1 MTTRNLTPHLYL
13 RKDKV
18 DCEGRMPLF
27 IRFPRIDGKEP
38 KFSVGKIRLSLEE
51 WDSNTNLPKDEIL
64 RTEIEKEMQRIK
76 LEIHRCIIDDI
87 PITISKL
94 RDIVKNRK
102 AADPS
107 DNLFLQY
114 YREYLS
120 IKEQNGQIGQ
130 STMKGHIYTMSAIN
144 QFNPR
149 LRVKDINA
157 DFIKK
162 FVVFLRNRRIAKG
175 QCVENLT
182 FGKNLIQIRTI
193 IRYISAKGIT
203 VQDPFKSGEIFIE
216 PCKRSEIYLDEKELS
231 KMIKLFYNK
240 NLSIVERRILMMY
253 LLSCST
259 GIRISDM
266 RALKWC
272 NVNLN
277 CSNGVFEFLC
287 KKTQR
292 NVFVPLSPMSGD
304 LLCLATESDMNN
316 VDENRNLFVRVYS
329 PTKINST
336 LKSMVK
342 MVGISKNI
350 TFHTA
355 RRTFATLCFMNG
367 ISEII
372 IGSFLG
378 HKPKN
383 VTDRYRQW
391 NTYEANKVAP
401 ELSFL
406 DIKKIRNLG

>member
-1 MTTRNLTPHLYL
+1 MTSRELTPKLYL
-13 RKDKV
+13 RKDKI
-18 DCEGRMPLF
+18 DCEGRMSLF
-27 IRFPRIDGKEP
+27 IRFSRIDGKEP
-38 KFSVGKIRLSLEE
+38 KFSVGKIRLSLDE
-51 WDSNTNLPKDEIL
+51 WDSKTNLPKDEIL

-76 LEIHRCIIDDI
+76 LEIDRCIINDV

-94 RDIVKNRK
+94 RDIVKDRK

-130 STMKGHIYTMSAIN
+130 STMKGHIYTISAIN
-144 QFNPR
+144 EFNPR

-162 FVVFLRNRRIAKG
+162 FVVFLRNRRKAKG
-175 QCVENLT
+175 RSVENLT

-193 IRYISAKGIT
+193 IRYISAKGIM

-216 PCKRSEIYLDEKELS
+216 PCKRSEVYLDEKELS
-231 KMIKLFYNK
+231 KMVKLSYNK
-240 NLSIVERRILMMY
+240 KLSIVEHRILMMY
-253 LLSCST
+253 LLSCTT

-266 RALKWC
+266 RALRWC
-272 NVNLN
+272 NLNLN
-277 CSNGVFEFLC
+277 CSNGVFEFIC
-287 KKTQR
+287 KKTR
-292 NVFVPLSPMSGD
+292 RKVFVPLSPMARDIIRYTPEGD
-304 LLCLATESDMNN
+304 LDN
-316 VDENRNLFVRVYS
+316 VDNNLSIFVRVYS
-329 PTKINST
+329 PTKINGT
-336 LKSMVK
+336 LKSLAK
-342 MVGISKNI
+342 MVGVSKEI
-350 TFHTA
+350 TFHSA

-372 IGSFLG
+372 VGSFLG

-391 NTYEANKVAP
+391 NTYEANKVAHK
-401 ELSFL
+401 LSFL
-406 DIKKIRNLG
+406 NLKKLRNLG

>member
-1 MTTRNLTPHLYL
+1 MQTSKLTPKLYF

-27 IRFPRIDGKEP
+27 IRFPRLDGKEP
-38 KFSVGKIRLSLEE
+38 KFSVGKLRLSLDE
-51 WDSNTNLPKDEIL
+51 WDSKTNLPKDEML

-76 LEIHRCIIDDI
+76 LEIHRCIIDDV
-87 PITISKL
+87 PITFSKL
-94 RDIVKNRK
+94 RDIVKNKRT
-102 AADPS
+102 ADPS

-120 IKEQNGQIGQ
+120 IKERNGQIRQ

-144 QFNPR
+144 DFNPR
-149 LRVKDINA
+149 LCVKDINA

-162 FVVFLRNRRIAKG
+162 FVIFLRNRRIAKG
-175 QCVENLT
+175 RSVENLT
-182 FGKNLIQIRTI
+182 FDKNLIQIRTI
-193 IRYISAKGIT
+193 IHYILAKGIT
-203 VQDPFKSGEIFIE
+203 VQDPFKSGEVFIGSS
-216 PCKRSEIYLDEKELS
+216 KRSEVYLDEKELS
-231 KMIKLFYNK
+231 KMVKLFYNK
-240 NLSIVERRILMMY
+240 KLPIAERRILMMY
-253 LLSCST
+253 LLACST

-277 CSNGVFEFLC
+277 SRYGVFEFIC

-292 NVFVPLSPMSGD
+292 KVFIPLSPMARDIIRHTPEGD
-304 LLCLATESDMNN
+304 LDN
-316 VDENRNLFVRVYS
+316 VDNNLIIFVRVYS
-329 PTKINST
+329 PTKINGT
-336 LKSMVK
+336 LKSLAK

-355 RRTFATLCFMNG
+355 RRTFATLCFMND

-391 NTYEANKVAP
+391 NTYEADKVAP
-401 ELSFL
+401 KLSFL
-406 DIKKIRNLG
+406 DLKRLRKLA

>member
-1 MTTRNLTPHLYL
+1 MTSRELTPKLYL
-13 RKDKV
+13 RKDKI
-18 DCEGRMPLF
+18 DCEGRMSLF
-27 IRFPRIDGKEP
+27 IRFSRIDGKEP
-38 KFSVGKIRLSLEE
+38 KFSVGKIRLSLDE
-51 WDSNTNLPKDEIL
+51 WDSKTNLPKDEIL

-76 LEIHRCIIDDI
+76 LEIHRCIINDV

-94 RDIVKNRK
+94 RDIVKDRK

-120 IKEQNGQIGQ
+120 IKERNGQIRQ

-149 LRVKDINA
+149 LRIKDINA

-292 NVFVPLSPMSGD
+292 NVFVPLSPMARDIIRYTPEGD
-304 LLCLATESDMNN
+304 LDN
-316 VDENRNLFVRVYS
+316 VDNNLSIFVRVYS
-329 PTKINST
+329 PTKINGT
-336 LKSMVK
+336 LKSLAK
-342 MVGISKNI
+342 MVGISKEI
-350 TFHTA
+350 TFHSA

-372 IGSFLG
+372 VGSFLG

-391 NTYEANKVAP
+391 NTYEANKVAHK
-401 ELSFL
+401 LSFL
-406 DIKKIRNLG
+406 DLLK

>member
-1 MTTRNLTPHLYL
+1 MTTSNLTPHLYL

-18 DCEGRMPLF
+18 DCNGRMPLF

-38 KFSVGKIRLSLEE
+38 KFSVGKIRLSLDE
-51 WDSNTNLPKDEIL
+51 WDSKANLPKDEIL

-94 RDIVKNRK
+94 RDIVKDTK
-102 AADPS
+102 ATAPS

-120 IKEQNGQIGQ
+120 IKERNGQIRQ
-130 STMKGHIYTMSAIN
+130 STMKGHIYTMSAID

-149 LRVKDINA
+149 LRVKDING
-157 DFIKK
+157 DFINK
-162 FVVFLRNRRIAKG
+162 FVLFLRNRRTVKG
-175 QCVENLT
+175 RSVENLT
-182 FGKNLIQIRTI
+182 FGKYLIQIRTI
-193 IRYISAKGIT
+193 IRFISAKGIT
-203 VQDPFKSGEIFIE
+203 VQDPFKTGEIFIK
-216 PCKRSEIYLDEKELS
+216 PCERSKIYLNEEELS
-231 KMIKLFYNK
+231 QMVKLFYNK
-240 NLSIVERRILMMY
+240 NLSIVERRILIMY

-266 RALKWC
+266 RALKWR

-292 NVFVPLSPMSGD
+292 KVFVPLSPMSGD
-304 LLCLATESDMNN
+304 LLCRATESDMKN
-316 VDENRNLFVRVYS
+316 VDENRSLFVRVYS

-336 LKSMVK
+336 LKSMAK

-355 RRTFATLCFMNG
+355 RRTFATLCSMNG

-372 IGSFLG
+372 VGSFLG
-378 HKPKN
+378 HKPKD
-383 VTDRYRQW
+383 VTDGYRQW
-391 NTYEANKVAP
+391 NTYEANKTAP
-401 ELSFL
+401 KLSFL
-406 DIKKIRNLG
+406 DLKKLRNIA

>member
-1 MTTRNLTPHLYL
+1 MTTSNLTPHLYL
-13 RKDKV
+13 RKDKI

-38 KFSVGKIRLSLEE
+38 KFSVGKIRLSLDE
-51 WDSNTNLPKDEIL
+51 WDSKANLPKDEIL

-76 LEIHRCIIDDI
+76 LEIHRCIIDDV
-87 PITISKL
+87 PITIPKL
-94 RDIVKNRK
+94 RDIVKDRK

-120 IKEQNGQIGQ
+120 IKERNGQIRQ

-240 NLSIVERRILMMY
+240 KLSIVERRILMMY
-253 LLSCST
+253 LLSCTT
-259 GIRISDM
+259 GIRISDI

-272 NVNLN
+272 NLNLN
-277 CSNGVFEFLC
+277 CSNGVFEFIC
-287 KKTQR
+287 TKTKR
-292 NVFVPLSPMSGD
+292 KVFVPLSPMARDIICYTPEGD
-304 LLCLATESDMNN
+304 LDN
-316 VDENRNLFVRVYS
+316 VDNNLSIFVRVYS
-329 PTKINST
+329 PTKINDT
-336 LKSMVK
+336 LKSLAK
-342 MVGISKNI
+342 MAGISKDI
-350 TFHTA
+350 TFHSA

-372 IGSFLG
+372 VGSFLG

-391 NTYEANKVAP
+391 NTYEANKVVHK
-401 ELSFL
+401 LSFL
-406 DIKKIRNLG
+406 DLLRLRRLA

>member
-1 MTTRNLTPHLYL
+1 MLTSKLTPKLYF

-27 IRFPRIDGKEP
+27 IRFSRLDGKEP
-38 KFSVGKIRLSLEE
+38 KFSVGKLRLSLDE
-51 WDSNTNLPKDEIL
+51 WDSKNNLPKNEML

-76 LEIHRCIIDDI
+76 LEIHRCIINDV

-94 RDIVKNRK
+94 RDIVKDRK

-130 STMKGHIYTMSAIN
+130 STMKGHIYTISAIN
-144 QFNPR
+144 EFNPR

-162 FVVFLRNRRIAKG
+162 FVVFLRNRRKAKG
-175 QCVENLT
+175 RSVENLT

-193 IRYISAKGIT
+193 IRYISAKGIM

-231 KMIKLFYNK
+231 KMVKLFYNK
-240 NLSIVERRILMMY
+240 KLSIVEHRILMMY
-253 LLSCST
+253 LLSCTT

-266 RALKWC
+266 RALRWC
-272 NVNLN
+272 NLNLN
-277 CSNGVFEFLC
+277 CSNGVFEFIC
-287 KKTQR
+287 KKTR
-292 NVFVPLSPMSGD
+292 RKVFVPLSPMARDIIRYTPEGNLD
-304 LLCLATESDMNN
+304 N
-316 VDENRNLFVRVYS
+316 VDNNLSIFVRVYS
-329 PTKINST
+329 PTKINGT
-336 LKSMVK
+336 LKSLAK
-342 MVGISKNI
+342 MVGISKEI
-350 TFHTA
+350 TFHSA

-372 IGSFLG
+372 VGSFLG

-391 NTYEANKVAP
+391 NTYEANKVAHK
-401 ELSFL
+401 LSFL
-406 DIKKIRNLG
+406 DLLKLRRLA